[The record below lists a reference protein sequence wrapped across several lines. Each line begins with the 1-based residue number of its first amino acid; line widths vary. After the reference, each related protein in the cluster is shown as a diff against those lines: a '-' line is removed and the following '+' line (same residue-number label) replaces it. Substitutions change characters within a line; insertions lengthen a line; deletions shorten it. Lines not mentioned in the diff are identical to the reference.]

1 MAGEAAGDA
10 GVALLRDAGP
20 DVITEA
26 AISAMREREVAR
38 FVAANPKSK
47 AQAERST
54 SWFQGVP
61 FHWMLDWPSPFPIVA
76 ASAKDATLTS
86 IDGQIFDDFCVG
98 DTASMFGHSPPPLLA
113 ALVEQAGQGLSY
125 MLPTAKGAELGD
137 MLAAMFGLRHWQV
150 TTTASEANR
159 AVIRWS
165 RGLTKRYKILIFN
178 GCYHGAVDDV
188 FVDLRGGSAV
198 NRPSLIGQVQD
209 LLPTTVVIEF
219 NDVETLETA
228 LRSGEIAC
236 VLAEPVMTNVG
247 MVRDTPGYLETLR
260 RLCSETGTLLVF
272 DETHTISSGY
282 GGHSNTHGPMP
293 DIMVIGK
300 SIGGG
305 VPCAVYGF
313 TAGVAAKME
322 ALNSSRPPGHSGIGT
337 TLSANALA
345 ITAMHAMLGQVITR
359 DAYVHMLEMAE
370 RLVAGLNAIIAGK
383 QLDWHVSHVGARV
396 EFVCSAAPPRNG
408 NEARAAMDYDL
419 ESTIHI
425 YLTNRGILLAPF
437 HNMMLLSPV
446 TQAAQVDR
454 LLQEM
459 GNCVAEL
466 AETKA

>member
-1 MAGEAAGDA
+1 
-10 GVALLRDAGP
+10 
-20 DVITEA
+20 VIARA
-26 AISAMREREVAR
+26 AIDAMREREIAR
-38 FVAANPKSK
+38 FIATNPKSK
-47 AQAERST
+47 AQAELSK

-61 FHWMLDWPSPFPIVA
+61 FHWMLDWPSPFPLA
-76 ASAKDATLTS
+76 AESAKDATLTS
-86 IDGQIFDDFCVG
+86 IDGQIFDDFCLG
-98 DTASMFGHSPPPLLA
+98 DTASMFGHSPLA
-113 ALVEQAGQGLSY
+113 LAEALAEQAGQGLSY
-125 MLPTAKGAELGD
+125 MLPTARGWELGD
-137 MLAAMFGLRHWQV
+137 MLDAMFGLPRWQV

-159 AVIRWS
+159 AVIRWC
-165 RGLTKRYKILIFN
+165 RGITKRQKILIFN

-188 FVDLRGGSAV
+188 FVDLRDGAAV

-219 NDVETLETA
+219 NDVEALETA
-228 LRSGEIAC
+228 LRTGEIAC
-236 VLAEPVMTNVG
+236 VLAEPVMTNIG
-247 MVRDTPGYLETLR
+247 MVHDAAGYLETLR

-293 DIMVIGK
+293 DIMVVGK

-313 TAGVAAKME
+313 TAEVAAKME
-322 ALNSSRPPGHSGIGT
+322 VLNRSRTPGHSGIGT

-345 ITAMHAMLGQVITR
+345 ITAMHAMLGRVITR
-359 DAYVHMLEMAE
+359 DAYVHMLAMAE
-370 RLVAGLNAIIAGK
+370 RLVEGLNVIIATHSVE
-383 QLDWHVSHVGARV
+383 WHVSHVGARV
-396 EFVCSAAPPRNG
+396 EFVCSANPPRNG
-408 NEARAAMDYDL
+408 SEARAAMDHEL
-419 ESTIHI
+419 EGAIHL

-446 TQAAQVDR
+446 TRPSQVDR

-466 AETKA
+466 LEAKA